1 MQSWVEMFDIM
12 NSAFPIFIVVLIGIL
27 AITTVSGIH
36 RHVSNSRKPMLSV
49 HSLIVGKRTEVSHR
63 HDPEL
68 SVNRT
73 DSKYFVT
80 FEVESGDRLE
90 FIVSGEEYGQCS
102 EGDEGKLTFQGTRYL
117 GFERMR
123 RAYRTT
129 GMQEY
134 RHY

>member
-1 MQSWVEMFDIM
+1 MQSWVEMFEVM

-27 AITTVSGIH
+27 AITAASGIN
-36 RHVSNSRKPMLSV
+36 RYVSNNRKPKLSV
-49 HSLIVGKRTEVSHR
+49 QSLIVGKRTEVSHR
-63 HDPEL
+63 HDPDL

-73 DSKYFVT
+73 DSKYFIT

-90 FIVSGEEYGQCS
+90 FSVSGEEYGQCS
-102 EGDEGKLTFQGTRYL
+102 EGDEGKLTFQGTRYY

-123 RAYRTT
+123 RAYRT

>member
-1 MQSWVEMFDIM
+1 MQSWVEMFDMM
-12 NSAFPIFIVVLIGIL
+12 NSAFPIFIAVLIGIL
-27 AITTVSGIH
+27 ALTTVSGIQ

-63 HDPEL
+63 HDPDL
-68 SVNRT
+68 PVNRT
-73 DSKYFVT
+73 DSKYFIT

-90 FIVSGEEYGQCS
+90 FTVSGEEYGQCS
-102 EGDEGKLTFQGTRYL
+102 EGDEGKLTFQGTRYV

-123 RAYRTT
+123 RAYRSN
-129 GMQEY
+129 GRQEY